1 MRETQGTVNMS
12 QKMKQILIHG
22 QGMKFMRQALLG
34 LWTMNSIFYFLIFL
48 FFLISSLFYL
58 GLELSHD
65 VTVTV
70 TTVTQSHDI
79 EKDIE
84 GFRSK

>member
-1 MRETQGTVNMS
+1 
-12 QKMKQILIHG
+12 
-22 QGMKFMRQALLG
+22 
-34 LWTMNSIFYFLIFL
+34 MNSIFYFLIFL
-48 FFLISSLFYL
+48 FFLISFLFYL